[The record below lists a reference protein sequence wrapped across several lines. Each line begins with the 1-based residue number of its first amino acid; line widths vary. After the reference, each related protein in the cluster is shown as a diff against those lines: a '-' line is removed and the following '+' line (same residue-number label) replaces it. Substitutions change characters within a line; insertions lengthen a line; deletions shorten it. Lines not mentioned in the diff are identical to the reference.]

1 MIDGYEKLI
10 EKQQKEMESLVNEYE
25 KDMKKATQQFKGRL
39 KEQRENF
46 GANKAGKYLKMI
58 ESLQS

>member
-25 KDMKKATQQFKGRL
+25 KDMKKAT
-39 KEQRENF
+39 
-46 GANKAGKYLKMI
+46 
-58 ESLQS
+58 